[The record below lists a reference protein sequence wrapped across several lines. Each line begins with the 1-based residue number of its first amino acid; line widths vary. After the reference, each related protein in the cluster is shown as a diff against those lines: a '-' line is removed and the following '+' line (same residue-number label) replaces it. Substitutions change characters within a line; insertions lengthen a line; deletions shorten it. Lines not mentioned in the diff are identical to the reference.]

1 MDTIKAL
8 VLFATLIALVGCEWV
23 VYEGDDDVIYVR
35 TPVTPDY
42 SFSPFDGP
50 ICYNADEELWNDPY
64 HPYQPWE
71 VECIW
76 YCAIVPGGR
85 VTGYSITWSAWTV
98 VPSVFLFPPMC
109 EI

>member
-1 MDTIKAL
+1 MDTIKTL

-42 SFSPFDGP
+42 SFSSFDRL
-50 ICYNADEELWNDPY
+50 ICYNEDEELWDDPY
-64 HPYQPWE
+64 IPRE
-71 VECIW
+71 IECIW
-76 YCAIVPGGR
+76 DCAIVPGGI
-85 VTGYSITWSAWTV
+85 VTGYSITWRAWTV
-98 VPSVFLFPPMC
+98 APSVFLFPPMC